1 MIEINSLGKY
11 FGDHKVLS
19 DISLKVDKGDVFGIV
34 GHSGAGKSTLL
45 RCLNGLESYTEGSV
59 RVGGKEVRDLDE
71 KELKLLRRDMGMIF
85 QNFNL
90 MNRKDVFEN
99 ILFPLKVWGTPK
111 NEAESRVNEL
121 LELVGLT
128 GKRHE
133 KVRNL
138 SGGQKQRVGIARALA
153 LNPEILLCDEATSA
167 LDPKTTISILELLM
181 DINKKLNVTIV
192 VVTHQM
198 EVVKMIRNKVI
209 ILDGG
214 EIVASGE
221 TDKLFL
227 APGEELRK
235 LITDDY
241 AVIPSGTNIRLMF
254 PREVA
259 NDSIITN
266 MARDLNINFSIVG
279 GRIEKYRETVMGFL
293 IINVADKDVANI
305 EKWLGENKMYWEVMK
320 NGQ

>member
-1 MIEINSLGKY
+1 MCISDRGKY

-198 EVVKMIRNKVI
+198 EVVKMICNKVI

>member
-1 MIEINSLGKY
+1 M
-11 FGDHKVLS
+11 
-19 DISLKVDKGDVFGIV
+19 
-34 GHSGAGKSTLL
+34 
-45 RCLNGLESYTEGSV
+45 
-59 RVGGKEVRDLDE
+59 
-71 KELKLLRRDMGMIF
+71 
-85 QNFNL
+85 
-90 MNRKDVFEN
+90 
-99 ILFPLKVWGTPK
+99 
-111 NEAESRVNEL
+111 
-121 LELVGLT
+121 
-128 GKRHE
+128 
-133 KVRNL
+133 RNL

-198 EVVKMIRNKVI
+198 EVVKMICNKVI